1 MSKVGDK
8 TLRLQRRPSS
18 TVEIQLPD
26 DVIADLERI
35 AAEKDT
41 TLEALVRVYIGA
53 GLRDD
58 LGKLGIP
65 SLFSRRRSA

>member
-1 MSKVGDK
+1 MSKVGEK

-18 TVEIQLPD
+18 AIEIQLPD

-35 AAEKDT
+35 AAEKDM
-41 TLEALVRVYIGA
+41 TLEALVRAYLGA

-58 LGKLGIP
+58 LAKRGIP
-65 SLFSRRRSA
+65 SLFSRRKSA